1 MTTIGL
7 LTNRY
12 LTESKRDTLI
22 PILNDD
28 NFLIKV
34 AVIDI
39 RPQLSLKEKVKK
51 NIKRGRGGYIII
63 LALKKIFSKKKQTF
77 TTIEFCRKNNI
88 NTIEVTNPYSNQN
101 IEQIKE
107 LNLDLLIL
115 IGGFGI
121 IKKKILEIPLIG
133 VLSFHH
139 GDMRKYRGMPP
150 GFWELY
156 FNEKEMGI
164 TVQLLSEGLDCG
176 IPIVEKKIQISNNSS
191 LNKLQEQASKESRDM
206 LYNALLKLS
215 EKDFEFTTIEKFGK
229 IYTLPNLNQWFAL
242 NMKLIWRRFLNKF
255 ARKIS

>member
-1 MTTIGL
+1 MITIGL

-12 LTESKRDTLI
+12 LTESKRETLI
-22 PILNDD
+22 PILNDN

-39 RPQLSLKEKVKK
+39 RPQLSLSEKVKK

-63 LALKKIFSKKKQTF
+63 LTLKKLFSKKNHTF
-77 TTIEFCRKNNI
+77 STIDFCRKNNI
-88 NTIEVTNPYSNQN
+88 DIIEVTNPYSDQN
-101 IEQIKE
+101 IEKIKE
-107 LNLDLLIL
+107 YNLDLLIL
-115 IGGFGI
+115 LGGFGI
-121 IKKKILEIPLIG
+121 IKKKILEIPIIG

-164 TVQLLSEGLDCG
+164 TVQILSEGLDCG
-176 IPIVEKKIQISNNSS
+176 IPIVEKKIQIGNNFS
-191 LNKLQEQASKESRDM
+191 LKKLREKASKESHDM
-206 LYNALLKLS
+206 LYIALLKLS

-229 IYTLPNLNQWFAL
+229 IYTLPNLNQWL
-242 NMKLIWRRFLNKF
+242 ELRMKIIWRRFFN
-255 ARKIS
+255 